1 MFVSSVRRSGPAAA
15 MSSRTRPAPVLLR
28 SLLRGT
34 RRARLEP
41 DHRIASLFFDEAGD
55 QRSAAEVAAVLRR
68 ALTELPPSRGMQVVA
83 GEYFGL
89 SGFPLD
95 LTGERGLVVRLAAT
109 TGSRRDRHVSRSK
122 ASALVAETADRLEEQ
137 LLERPGHPQQLQP
150 EEEPSG
156 QLWVLAPPA
165 IGRALTQSET
175 ARLLAAA
182 SECACDLVCRADWA
196 PELFEAIYR
205 WSERHTGQQR
215 PDGAHRVEIRQE
227 HRNAA
232 NAMLAL
238 SLWEIV
244 HSKEQLDVV
253 LADGPALGWFG
264 LLPEGTGGRYAEHS
278 KWGPMS
284 SALDANEFVLLA
296 DDVLERRDEDGRSID
311 LLMDLLR
318 AGRHQDLLSVDAR
331 ETVLWALGYG
341 LAAQGSW
348 RVVEFARWY
357 AVHEPRSLTTASLL
371 SWAAHVASLH
381 HHDGMAWRL
390 CGSAERVLS
399 SLSDVP
405 EGKLSGLRWQISL
418 VRSGCRVRE
427 ADALAAGK
435 QLSNATTAL
444 SESVLQLRMAETAS
458 QHFNASTSLSKRV
471 TNDLRR
477 AEILLVAA
485 RLRSAGRPLAG
496 LSDELRQATQ
506 IVQTAE
512 AIVSRA
518 ADAEFD
524 DGDRAIFEARV
535 DALKAALHALVRG
548 LDDSP
553 LTLMT

>member
-1 MFVSSVRRSGPAAA
+1 M
-15 MSSRTRPAPVLLR
+15 
-28 SLLRGT
+28 
-34 RRARLEP
+34 
-41 DHRIASLFFDEAGD
+41 
-55 QRSAAEVAAVLRR
+55 LRR
-68 ALTELPPSRGMQVVA
+68 ALAELPPSPDVEVVA
-83 GEYFGL
+83 AEYFGL

-95 LTGERGLVVRLAAT
+95 LTGERGLVVRLATAA
-109 TGSRRDRHVSRSK
+109 GSQSVRHVSRSK
-122 ASALVAETADRLEEQ
+122 ASALVAETADCLEEQ
-137 LLERPGHPQQLQP
+137 LVERPGQPQQLQP
-150 EEEPSG
+150 EAEPSNRP
-156 QLWVLAPPA
+156 WVLTPPA
-165 IGRALTQSET
+165 MDRALTQPET
-175 ARLLAAA
+175 VQLLSAA
-182 SECACDLVCRADWA
+182 SECACDLVCRSDWA
-196 PELFEAIYR
+196 PHLFEAIYR
-205 WSERHTGQQR
+205 WSERYADQRR
-215 PDGAHRVEIRQE
+215 PDGVLRVEIRQE

-244 HSKEQLDVV
+244 HSKEQIDAV
-253 LADGPALGWFG
+253 LAGGPVLGWFG

-296 DDVLERRDEDGRSID
+296 DDVLERRDEDGRTID

-318 AGRHQDLLSVDAR
+318 AGRHRELLSAHDR

-357 AVHEPRSLTTASLL
+357 AVHEPRSLTTVSLL

-381 HHDGMAWRL
+381 YHDGMAWRL

-399 SLSDVP
+399 SLRDVP
-405 EGKLSGLRWQISL
+405 EDKLSGLRWQISL

-427 ADALAAGK
+427 ADALAAGA
-435 QLSNATTAL
+435 QFPRAITAL
-444 SESVLQLRMAETAS
+444 SESVLQLRAAETAS
-458 QHFNASTSLSKRV
+458 QHFSASASLSKRV

-485 RLRSAGRPLAG
+485 RLRNAGRPLAG
-496 LSDELRQATQ
+496 FSDELRQATR
-506 IVQTAE
+506 IVQTAA
-512 AIVSRA
+512 AIVSQA
-518 ADAEFD
+518 AESEFD

-535 DALKAALHALVRG
+535 GLLKAALHALVRG

-553 LTLMT
+553 LALMT